1 MNISSTPKACI
12 IGWPVKHSRSPII
25 HNYWLQQLS
34 IPGSYEQAEVHPDQ
48 FSTFV
53 KNLSG
58 NGFIGA
64 NVTVPHKEAAITL
77 GERVSPAARA
87 IGAVNTLWIKSGE
100 LYADNTDSQGFLDH
114 NDDVSP
120 SWDKRLGHAVVLGAG
135 GAARAIIHGL
145 LLRGAGR
152 ISLVNRTRGRAD
164 ALAARFGSKVAT
176 SPQDTLSSLLTSA
189 DFLVNTTSL
198 GMSGRPNLDIDL
210 ANLPTHAVVADI
222 VYVPLETALLA
233 QARKRGLQTV
243 DGLGMLLH
251 QATHGFKQ
259 WFGVRPKVTPELR
272 ALLVANILGS

>member
-135 GAARAIIHGL
+135 GAARAIIP
-145 LLRGAGR
+145 RSSRFRRPASR
-152 ISLVNRTRGRAD
+152 SRRSNATRWSR
-164 ALAARFGSKVAT
+164 R
-176 SPQDTLSSLLTSA
+176 
-189 DFLVNTTSL
+189 
-198 GMSGRPNLDIDL
+198 
-210 ANLPTHAVVADI
+210 
-222 VYVPLETALLA
+222 
-233 QARKRGLQTV
+233 
-243 DGLGMLLH
+243 
-251 QATHGFKQ
+251 
-259 WFGVRPKVTPELR
+259 
-272 ALLVANILGS
+272 